1 MRRACAPPA
10 IVAAMALALAGCGGA
25 GGPETVPPAQQT
37 STTTTRATTP
47 STASSTTT
55 TTAVPTTVD
64 DGFPVRLDTA
74 GGPVTVDA
82 RPEAIV
88 SLSPTATEML
98 FGIGAG
104 GQVVAVDEFSTDP
117 PEAPRTT
124 LSGYT
129 PNIEAIASFDPDLVL
144 VSNDLD
150 SVVGSLDALGIPVLL
165 LPAVETIDGVYEQLE
180 LLGEATGHVDDAGRL
195 VEETRTRIEEI
206 LASVPTLPEPLT
218 YFHELDPGLY
228 SVTSDTFLGSVYAMV
243 GLENI
248 ADEADVDGFGYP
260 QLSAEYVIERDP
272 DLIFLADV
280 ECCDESPETVAARPG
295 WGGMTAVRDGAIFP
309 VDGDLASRWSQ
320 RIADYLAFV
329 VEVVS
334 AHVREEAG

>member
-1 MRRACAPPA
+1 MRRALAPPA
-10 IVAAMALALAGCGGA
+10 VVVALAVALAGCTGTATGDPA
-25 GGPETVPPAQQT
+25 PDPPTT
-37 STTTTRATTP
+37 SSAPVTTTTSTVPATTGGDP
-47 STASSTTT
+47 AATE
-55 TTAVPTTVD
+55 
-64 DGFPVRLDTA
+64 DGFPVTVESA
-74 GGPVTVDA
+74 GGEVTIPD
-82 RPEAIV
+82 RPDAIV

-104 GQVVAVDEFSTDP
+104 DQVVAVDEFSTHPDD
-117 PEAPRTT
+117 APRTT

-129 PNIEAIASFDPDLVL
+129 PNIEAIASYDPDLVL
-144 VSNDLD
+144 VSNDID
-150 SVVGSLDALGIPVLL
+150 SVVGSLEALAIPVMV
-165 LPAVETIDGVYEQLE
+165 LPAVGTIDGVYGQLL
-180 LLGEATGHVDDAGRL
+180 LLGEATGNVDGARRL
-195 VEETRTRIEEI
+195 VDETRDRVAEI
-206 LASVPTLPEPLT
+206 LDSAPALPEPLT

-243 GLENI
+243 GLVNI

-295 WGGMTAVRDGAIFP
+295 WGEMTAVRDGAIFP
-309 VDGDLASRWSQ
+309 VDGNLASRWSQ
-320 RIADYLAFV
+320 RIVDYLAFV

-334 AHVREEAG
+334 ARVEEAGR